1 MPELPKLP
9 EPIFRTVYSPP
20 DMTPRQVARQMLNA
34 VDPLSAAV
42 AKLQADL
49 YWQSHFYSQ
58 AATLHNPQVCNCW
71 LTGNHKP
78 VRLYEDRHP

>member
-9 EPIFRTVYSPP
+9 EPLFRATYTPP
-20 DMTPRQVARQMLNA
+20 RTPQQVARQMLNA
-34 VDPLSAAV
+34 VDPLSAAI

-58 AATLHNPQVCNCW
+58 AATLHNPQVCGCW

-78 VRLYEDRHP
+78 VRVYE